1 MNQAGFKIF
10 VSPHL
15 FVVVVVVAGVE
26 PGALCLP
33 FMNSTTEELLGLVIS
48 L

>member
-1 MNQAGFKIF
+1 MNQAGFEIF
-10 VSPHL
+10 VPPPT
-15 FVVVVVVAGVE
+15 FFVVVAGVE

-33 FMNSTTEELLGLVIS
+33 FMNSITEELLGLVIS